1 MNLLAKHLTDRDG
14 FSRRGNVLRSGAE
27 ILRLARAGDVSV
39 MHLYQVALGTRRASW
54 LLAQSLE
61 HSTGGIVLAA
71 EMLGTKSAAAA
82 SPHRKG
88 GKGMK

>member
-1 MNLLAKHLTDRDG
+1 MNLLAKHLTERDG
-14 FSRRGNVLRSGAE
+14 FSLRGNVKRSGAE
-27 ILRLARAGDVSV
+27 LLRLAHAANVSV

-61 HSTGGIVLAA
+61 SESGGNVSAA

-82 SPHRKG
+82 SPHRRG
-88 GKGMK
+88 GKAMK

>member
-14 FSRRGNVLRSGAE
+14 FSRRGNVLRSGPELA
-27 ILRLARAGDVSV
+27 RLAGAAQVSI

-54 LLAQSLE
+54 LLARVLDEQ
-61 HSTGGIVLAA
+61 TGGNVPLA
-71 EMLGTKSAAAA
+71 EMLGSKSAAAA